1 VRENPTWGYRRVH
14 GERAGLGYSIRL
26 VGTAEGRIVHVVVN
40 DTFAAL
46 AHPIRRG
53 IVERL
58 AQGPATVGV
67 ATRGFEVSK
76 PAISRHLKVL
86 EDAGVVRRTVEGRT
100 HRLGLEVSVLGE
112 TIDWLDQQRRVW
124 DRMFDA
130 VEDHLEAERPG
141 ELHGRPR

>member
-1 VRENPTWGYRRVH
+1 M
-14 GERAGLGYSIRL
+14 
-26 VGTAEGRIVHVVVN
+26 VN
-40 DTFAAL
+40 DAFAAL

-58 AQGPATVGV
+58 ARGPATVGV
-67 ATRGFEVSK
+67 ATRGFDVSK

-100 HRLGLEVSVLGE
+100 HRLGLETGVLGE
-112 TIDWLDQQRRVW
+112 TIDWLEQQRRVW

-130 VEDHLEAERPG
+130 VEDQLEAQRSDHLRGRPG
-141 ELHGRPR
+141 

>member
-1 VRENPTWGYRRVH
+1 M
-14 GERAGLGYSIRL
+14 
-26 VGTAEGRIVHVVVN
+26 VN
-40 DTFAAL
+40 DTFGAL

-58 AQGPATVGV
+58 ARGPATVGV
-67 ATRGFEVSK
+67 VTRGFDVSK
-76 PAISRHLKVL
+76 PAISRHVKVL

-100 HRLGLEVSVLGE
+100 HRLGLDVTVLGE

-130 VEDHLEAERPG
+130 VADQLEAERPDH
-141 ELHGRPR
+141 LHGQPL

>member
-1 VRENPTWGYRRVH
+1 VRSNPKRT
-14 GERAGLGYSIRL
+14 
-26 VGTAEGRIVHVVVN
+26 GRFRECIVHVVVN
-40 DTFAAL
+40 DTFVAL
-46 AHPIRRG
+46 AHPIRRS

-58 AQGPATVGV
+58 ARGSATVGV
-67 ATRGFEVSK
+67 ATRGFDVSK

-112 TIDWLDQQRRVW
+112 TIDWLDHQRRVW

-141 ELHGRPR
+141 HLHGRRP